1 MTEISDFLTL
11 VVTAMVPYILA
22 SQGTMLSG
30 RAGIFNV
37 SQEGMLTIG
46 AAVGFLVSLKLGSNT
61 LGLLA
66 AGLVGALFGLVLSWA
81 TTYLRVDQ
89 FVIGLAL
96 FFLALG
102 AASLLYRVVVGV
114 TMTPPL
120 IPLLSKWR
128 IPLLAD
134 IPVIGPVLFDQ
145 DPVVYLAI
153 LGSVA
158 LWWYLFRTDSG
169 MRLRS
174 VGENPKAAD
183 SLGIN
188 VAATRLWA
196 GTAGSALMAI
206 AGAYLPM
213 IYTGT
218 YTDGI
223 ASGRGWLAIALT
235 FFGGWRPQFIVAG
248 AAFFAG
254 MEVLAL
260 RAQVAGIGIPH
271 QFVAML
277 PYVATLLVMIF
288 AFRWARVPAF
298 LGRNYD
304 RESRLV
310 G

>member
-1 MTEISDFLTL
+1 MTEISNFLAL
-11 VVTAMVPYILA
+11 VVTAMVPFIFA
-22 SQGTMLSG
+22 AQGTMLSG

-37 SQEGMLTIG
+37 SQEGMMTIG
-46 AAVGFLVSLKLGSNT
+46 AAVGFLVSLKVGSNAV
-61 LGLLA
+61 GLLA
-66 AGLVGALFGLVLSWA
+66 AALVGALFGLILGVV
-81 TTYLRVDQ
+81 TTYLRLDQ
-89 FVIGLAL
+89 FVVGLAL

-102 AASLLYRVVVGV
+102 IASLLYRVVIGV
-114 TMTPPL
+114 TMTQPL
-120 IPLLSKWR
+120 IPLLVKWR

-134 IPVIGPVLFDQ
+134 IPVLGPVLFDQ
-145 DPVVYLAI
+145 DLLVYLA
-153 LGSVA
+153 LVGSAA
-158 LWWYLFRTDSG
+158 LWWFLYRTDAG

-188 VAATRLWA
+188 VAATRIWSA
-196 GTAGSALMAI
+196 VVGSALMAI

-213 IYTGT
+213 IYSGT
-218 YTDGI
+218 YTDGMV
-223 ASGRGWLAIALT
+223 AGRGWLAIALT

-260 RAQVAGIGIPH
+260 RSQVAGIGIPH

-277 PYVATLLVMIF
+277 PYLATLLVMIF
-288 AFRWARVPAF
+288 AFRWAKVPAF
-298 LGRNYD
+298 LGLNYD
-304 RESRLV
+304 RESRLT